1 MPAHGKICLITNCTT
16 RVYHHGNV
24 CANHRYRLKKYNS
37 YDLPGHEG
45 PPSRLELP
53 VLPDGIVKNCKIHGH
68 LPLEDCYIKMYK
80 NTPHYKCKQCILS
93 LNIKNKYQG
102 MKSLECYNKMLAAQ
116 SGVCKMCKGNNT
128 VTRNGKIK
136 RFAIDHDHQT
146 GKVRGLLCGF
156 CNALI
161 GYAKDDI
168 SILKSA
174 IKYLTKK
181 G

>member
-1 MPAHGKICLITNCTT
+1 
-16 RVYHHGNV
+16 
-24 CANHRYRLKKYNS
+24 
-37 YDLPGHEG
+37 
-45 PPSRLELP
+45 
-53 VLPDGIVKNCKIHGH
+53 
-68 LPLEDCYIKMYK
+68 
-80 NTPHYKCKQCILS
+80 
-93 LNIKNKYQG
+93 
-102 MKSLECYNKMLAAQ
+102 
-116 SGVCKMCKGNNT
+116 MCKGNNT